1 MASELTTTV
10 LGPALETCRGLECLI
25 GKGRFGVPVE
35 FVQQVVELEVG
46 LAPPLSLPWVGGV
59 GLHEGRAL
67 VSIALLP
74 SPGPAKRSVKGVW
87 LTLGGSPT
95 DFVLEVTRVA
105 SFVEARVQQ
114 KVVSIGGLR
123 LPSYVTA
130 AFTSASRSIGWVHV
144 AAMLHEL
151 AGVG

>member
-1 MASELTTTV
+1 MASDLCTSV
-10 LGPALETCRGLECLI
+10 LGPTQEPCRGLECLI
-25 GKGRFGVPVE
+25 GRGRFGVPVE

-74 SPGPAKRSVKGVW
+74 LPGPAKRSIKGVW
-87 LTLGGSPT
+87 LGLRGSPT

-105 SFVEARVQQ
+105 SFVDAQVQQ
-114 KVVSIGGLR
+114 KTVSIGRLR

-144 AAMLHEL
+144 ASMLREL